1 MDFRLADFGEVFST
15 RPRGL
20 EVRESLRQQLAP
32 GETVAVSFDSVA
44 KVSQSFSDE
53 FLAALITELG
63 PDQVS
68 IEGTMTPS
76 VERVLSRALRRRSF
90 AEVSSFRAVTA

>member
-20 EVRESLRQQLAP
+20 DVRQALEAQLAP
-32 GETVAVSFDSVA
+32 EDSVVVSFESVA

-53 FLAALITELG
+53 FLGALLTDLG
-63 PDQVS
+63 PDRVH
-68 IEGTMTPS
+68 IEGEIAPA
-76 VERVLSRALRRRSF
+76 VERVLGRALRRRGFSDIEGF
-90 AEVSSFRAVTA
+90 AVAA

>member
-20 EVRESLRQQLAP
+20 ELRETLTRGLAADDR
-32 GETVAVSFDSVA
+32 VAVSFDSVM

-53 FLAALITELG
+53 FLGALITELG
-63 PDQVS
+63 PDHVV
-68 IEGTMTPS
+68 IEGEIAPS
-76 VERVLSRALRRRSF
+76 VERVLSRVLRRRGF
-90 AEVSSFRAVTA
+90 AEVSEFRAVAA